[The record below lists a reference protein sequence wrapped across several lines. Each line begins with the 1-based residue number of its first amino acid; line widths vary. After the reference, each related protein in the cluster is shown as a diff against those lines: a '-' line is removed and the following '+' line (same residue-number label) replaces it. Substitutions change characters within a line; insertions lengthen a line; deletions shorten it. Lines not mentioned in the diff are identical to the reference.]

1 MRASSLMRRKCGS
14 RDQLQARMAFINLG
28 MLDSGNLYLFEH
40 RISELPSD
48 SPIVDIGSFAG
59 FS

>member
-1 MRASSLMRRKCGS
+1 
-14 RDQLQARMAFINLG
+14 MAFINLG